1 MELGE
6 VIGRIFGRHKGL
18 IAALVLAGL
27 LAGFAIHLDDAPR
40 YSASA
45 RLVLDTSDPED
56 QAQSGVIADT
66 TRAIASGPSLVREA
80 LATIGVR
87 RDATELAR
95 RHVRVQALGSS
106 GVM

>member
-6 VIGRIFGRHKGL
+6 VIGRIFGRHKKL

-80 LATIGVR
+80 LEKIGVR
-87 RDATELAR
+87 
-95 RHVRVQALGSS
+95 
-106 GVM
+106 